1 MINLENSV
9 NHIFVE
15 AAEIDF
21 ALFLACQTL
30 QIIFQIKFYQ
40 GFVDSFAELVLGP
53 LVRLIEPLMKR

>member
-1 MINLENSV
+1 MINLEDSV

-21 ALFLACQTL
+21 AFLLACQTL

-40 GFVDSFAELVLGP
+40 SFVNGFAELVLGP
-53 LVRLIEPLMKR
+53 LVCLIEPLMK